1 MNIIKLCKDSK
12 FKIKSFNFAK
22 LLEKIKYFHPKYI
35 IKDYIIAFKQG
46 KLLET
51 IKSQLFFLLNKLAK
65 KKTID
70 GFPEGL
76 LGVSINNDKIV
87 LVHLVNNDDK
97 NFVIKSKGIFEFNIT
112 DFDFQDLEQNEKIQ
126 NIISNYIQ
134 NNNLLQI
141 RAAYVLSNQQYVI
154 SLIELPSVADLDN
167 SKEKAILL
175 GIKDYLNYPLDDAML
190 DSFEI
195 PVNRSSDNIK
205 LAYSVA
211 MQAKLSQNIGKL
223 LAKSN
228 IHLKYIDISE
238 LCIRNIVSLYP
249 EIKEVGCL
257 VLKIFDNNNSI
268 LLMKN
273 KDVYI
278 CRNTTLD
285 INQLDNFDP
294 VVDNMPEKIAIAN
307 NLLSELQRSLDYA
320 NNMFRTVNFNTICVL
335 PSGCNLE
342 KTICWLKEQSGLPV
356 YNLDLHKI
364 LGFSDMPLKE
374 QANWLLAI
382 GAALRNID

>member
-1 MNIIKLCKDSK
+1 MNIIRLCKDLK
-12 FKIKSFNFAK
+12 IKIKSFNFGK

-46 KLLET
+46 ELLEK

-65 KKTID
+65 KKNID
-70 GFPEGL
+70 GFPAGL
-76 LGVSINNDKIV
+76 LGISINNDKIV

-112 DFDFQDLEQNEKIQ
+112 DFDFQEQEQNEKIQ

-134 NNNLLQI
+134 NNNLIQI

-154 SLIELPSVADLDN
+154 SLIELPSVADVNN

-175 GIKDYLNYPLDDAML
+175 GIKDYLNYPLDDAIL

-205 LAYSVA
+205 LAYSIA
-211 MQAKLSQNIGKL
+211 MRAKLSQDIGKL
-223 LAKSN
+223 LSKCN
-228 IHLKYIDISE
+228 IQLKYIDINE
-238 LCIRNIVSLYP
+238 LCIRNILSLYP
-249 EIKEVGCL
+249 EVKEVGCL
-257 VLKIFDNNNSI
+257 VLKIFANNNSI
-268 LLMKN
+268 LLVKN

-294 VVDNMPEKIAIAN
+294 IADNIPEKIAIAN
-307 NLLSELQRSLDYA
+307 NLLAELQRSLDYA
-320 NNMFRTVNFNTICVL
+320 NNMFRELNFNTICVL

-342 KTICWLKEQSGLPV
+342 KTIAWLKEQSGLPV

-364 LGFSDMPLKE
+364 IGFSDIPLKE

-382 GAALRNID
+382 GAALRDIH

>member
-1 MNIIKLCKDSK
+1 MYDS
-12 FKIKSFNFAK
+12 ICSRR
-22 LLEKIKYFHPKYI
+22 
-35 IKDYIIAFKQG
+35 
-46 KLLET
+46 
-51 IKSQLFFLLNKLAK
+51 
-65 KKTID
+65 
-70 GFPEGL
+70 
-76 LGVSINNDKIV
+76 
-87 LVHLVNNDDK
+87 
-97 NFVIKSKGIFEFNIT
+97 VI
-112 DFDFQDLEQNEKIQ
+112 
-126 NIISNYIQ
+126 
-134 NNNLLQI
+134 
-141 RAAYVLSNQQYVI
+141 I